1 MQDYDVIV
9 VGAGNAARVAV
20 SAHENGAKRV
30 LVLEK
35 APRDM
40 RGGNTHWAGAVL
52 RIAFDDPHDLAP
64 LLPGIE
70 KEYEDFYEGITPY
83 TRKDYMDDLLRV
95 TSGRTDPVLSS
106 ILVDNSKDTVFW
118 MHEVGGV
125 KMEPA
130 ITVAGVKKGNMVV
143 WPRGLVVRIVHE
155 GVGLSSTWFKT
166 AEAMGIEIRYDT
178 GAARLT
184 QDDSGRVNGVV
195 TRGRDGIATLVGRGR
210 GAWLRGIRD

>member
-9 VGAGNAARVAV
+9 VGAGNAALAAAV

-52 RIAFDDPHDLAP
+52 RIAFDDPHDLGP
-64 LLPGIE
+64 LLPDIE

-83 TRKDYMDDLLRV
+83 TRKDYMDDLQRV
-95 TSGRTDPVLSS
+95 TNGRTDPVLSS

-118 MHEVGGV
+118 MHETGGV

-143 WPRGLVVRIVHE
+143 WPRGLVVRAVHE
-155 GVGLSSTWFKT
+155 GVGLSGTWSAPPKCAAPHTTRAT
-166 AEAMGIEIRYDT
+166 AFAWRWRSAPCRGVSGAAATPHRSAPT
-178 GAARLT
+178 GA
-184 QDDSGRVNGVV
+184 SS
-195 TRGRDGIATLVGRGR
+195 
-210 GAWLRGIRD
+210 

>member
-1 MQDYDVIV
+1 CGRTSTHAARRLLYLIEPGRTRKGPSMQEYDVIV
-9 VGAGNAARVAV
+9 VGAGNAALSAAV

-52 RIAFDDPHDLAP
+52 RIAFNDPHDLAP

-70 KEYEDFYEGITPY
+70 REYESFYEGITPY
-83 TRKDYMDDLLRV
+83 THKDYMDDLLRV
-95 TSGRTDPVLSS
+95 TSGRTDPVLSR

-125 KMEPA
+125 
-130 ITVAGVKKGNMVV
+130 
-143 WPRGLVVRIVHE
+143 
-155 GVGLSSTWFKT
+155 
-166 AEAMGIEIRYDT
+166 
-178 GAARLT
+178 
-184 QDDSGRVNGVV
+184 
-195 TRGRDGIATLVGRGR
+195 
-210 GAWLRGIRD
+210 